1 MDDETQTLSEDVLT
15 LLLALS
21 SLPSLAV
28 IVLYGVP
35 DSRFASPSRCSL
47 PLQLH
52 FGSDDAIA
60 GFSDPKTVDSLETQ
74 LKEGSCPY
82 ELHRYAACGHA
93 FANATHFEPMERA
106 ATRQVKGRAQK
117 FFTEKLK

>member
-1 MDDETQTLSEDVLT
+1 M
-15 LLLALS
+15 
-21 SLPSLAV
+21 

-52 FGSDDAIA
+52 FGSDDPVV
-60 GFSDPKTVDSLETQ
+60 GFSDPKTVDTMEAQ
-74 LKEGSCPY
+74 LKEGACAY
-82 ELHRYAACGHA
+82 ELHRYPGCGHA
-93 FANATHFEPMERA
+93 FANATHLEPMERA
-106 ATRQVKGRAQK
+106 AARQVKGRVQK